1 MKYLI
6 TTLCIVL
13 YLSLDAQLDTDP
25 QINYR
30 AEVDGV
36 DWDVNPGFG
45 DGAPEGRWKI
55 RTRFEPYN
63 ANSCA
68 PSDYTTAPCIQRNS
82 AAFITGLELSLIHI

>member
-36 DWDVNPGFG
+36 DWDVNPG
-45 DGAPEGRWKI
+45 
-55 RTRFEPYN
+55 
-63 ANSCA
+63 
-68 PSDYTTAPCIQRNS
+68 
-82 AAFITGLELSLIHI
+82 